1 MSKNRTIFVCQVCG
15 YESSKW
21 LGKCPECG
29 EWNTFVEEEIE
40 IEKKSRKIVLVEKP
54 IPKRIS
60 EISFYES
67 SRIETGLKQ
76 FDAMMNGGVV
86 KGQVILVAG
95 EPGIGKSTLMLQIAK
110 NLSKLGKV
118 LYVNSEESNEQI
130 KIRSQRIG
138 IKDENI
144 FLFPEMNLEKIV
156 DVILSDEYDFV
167 IVDSIQNIYS
177 EKFLSS
183 AGSVTQVREVSS
195 RITEVAKYK
204 NITTFLVGHI
214 NKEGMI
220 AGPKTIE
227 HVVDTI
233 VVIDKDNKGNYR
245 ILRTLKNRF
254 GPTNTIAI
262 YNLTSYGLE
271 DVVDLSISN
280 TLNANLV
287 GSVLCPV
294 VEGFRSIVVEVQSLV
309 NPTQFGFAKRTSDG
323 IDVNRL
329 YMISAILDKYL
340 NTKLSMYDI
349 YLNITTGFDVKET
362 STDLAIA
369 FSILSSL
376 KNKEVS
382 RDIAVFG
389 ELGLGG
395 EVRPVPWFDLR
406 VLELKRIGVK
416 KVIIPAGNKPSTEN
430 LELELYEV
438 ENVYDLLSYI

>member
-1 MSKNRTIFVCQVCG
+1 M
-15 YESSKW
+15 
-21 LGKCPECG
+21 
-29 EWNTFVEEEIE
+29 
-40 IEKKSRKIVLVEKP
+40 
-54 IPKRIS
+54 
-60 EISFYES
+60 
-67 SRIETGLKQ
+67 
-76 FDAMMNGGVV
+76 
-86 KGQVILVAG
+86 
-95 EPGIGKSTLMLQIAK
+95 
-110 NLSKLGKV
+110 
-118 LYVNSEESNEQI
+118 
-130 KIRSQRIG
+130 
-138 IKDENI
+138 
-144 FLFPEMNLEKIV
+144 
-156 DVILSDEYDFV
+156 
-167 IVDSIQNIYS
+167 
-177 EKFLSS
+177 
-183 AGSVTQVREVSS
+183 
-195 RITEVAKYK
+195 
-204 NITTFLVGHI
+204 
-214 NKEGMI
+214 
-220 AGPKTIE
+220 
-227 HVVDTI
+227 
-233 VVIDKDNKGNYR
+233 
-245 ILRTLKNRF
+245 
-254 GPTNTIAI
+254 
-262 YNLTSYGLE
+262 
-271 DVVDLSISN
+271 SISN